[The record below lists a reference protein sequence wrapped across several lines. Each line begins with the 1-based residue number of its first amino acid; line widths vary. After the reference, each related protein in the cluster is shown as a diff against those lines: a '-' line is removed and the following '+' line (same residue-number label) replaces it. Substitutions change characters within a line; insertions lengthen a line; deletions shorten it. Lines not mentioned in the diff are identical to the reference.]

1 MTPLRILLIGLMLAA
16 APGLASAQ
24 HAPPAYDSL
33 GADWGAQQD
42 EVRACVAAG
51 RCVPAV
57 GVIVKIR
64 QLTPGRPLDVTY
76 TWQSA
81 DAAFAGVAPTPP
93 SAVIRVAA
101 IAPVAA
107 NRRTNLKAPLLVWLV
122 CGLLGLAA
130 AGVILRAGRT
140 PRAKSFFCVF

>member
-1 MTPLRILLIGLMLAA
+1 MRSLRILLIGLVLAA
-16 APGLASAQ
+16 APGLATAQ

-64 QLTPGRPLDVTY
+64 QLTPGHSLDVGLEPEGGREVY
-76 TWQSA
+76 RIRWAASDGRRIDYIA
-81 DAAFAGVAPTPP
+81 DAKTGA
-93 SAVIRVAA
+93 
-101 IAPVAA
+101 
-107 NRRTNLKAPLLVWLV
+107 
-122 CGLLGLAA
+122 
-130 AGVILRAGRT
+130 ILRAEGR
-140 PRAKSFFCVF
+140 

>member
-64 QLTPGRPLDVTY
+64 QLTPGRPLDVGLEPEGAGEVY
-76 TWQSA
+76 RIRWAAADGRRIDYIA
-81 DAAFAGVAPTPP
+81 DAKTGA
-93 SAVIRVAA
+93 
-101 IAPVAA
+101 
-107 NRRTNLKAPLLVWLV
+107 
-122 CGLLGLAA
+122 
-130 AGVILRAGRT
+130 ILRAEGR
-140 PRAKSFFCVF
+140 